1 MHLFWKDIILPIM
14 TKINPNI
21 IIEIGDENGIYTTD
35 ILEYCNKNN
44 SRLTSILTES
54 PHFNINKIS
63 QEYGEKFN
71 LNITS
76 NPKDILT
83 LNYSEIIFINEIPN
97 YNTLSNTLKGLE
109 DKFKPKFPF
118 VFMQN
123 TCKTLKENETIA
135 PIELGYFEN
144 YKNFYVFTK
153 DNLSGNNETSH
164 LNYTTNLKTEI
175 FNEIKTFISNTNLN
189 ISFINIPLCNG
200 LGMLFLEDEKN
211 QQIIEEIIN
220 NPLILEKLENN
231 FLKQIYENTNLNNND
246 IGTLKYI
253 NQKEIKINQLT
264 NEKITLNELNIEK
277 NNTILKLRNE
287 KTKLKQT
294 NLEKENKIKQLTNE
308 KIMLYQVIDEKDIVI
323 SNISNENKKLLNRSI
338 TLTKSKHEHYRLYK
352 EQTQKLNEITK
363 EKNSLGKKVEKNNK
377 DLSDLKALTKKQ
389 EEEIN
394 LLKKDNE
401 KNTSKIA
408 EYESS
413 HSWKITK
420 PMRKVVNKLKSIKN
434 KI

>member
-21 IIEIGDENGIYTTD
+21 IIEIGDKNGIYTTD
-35 ILEYCNKNN
+35 ILEYCNKNK
-44 SRLTSILTES
+44 SKLISILPES
-54 PHFNINKIS
+54 PHFDINKIS
-63 QEYGEKFN
+63 REYGEKFN

-76 NPKDILT
+76 NTKDVLT
-83 LNYSEIIFINEIPN
+83 LNYSEIILINEIPD
-97 YNTLSNTLKGLE
+97 YNAFSNTLKNLE

-123 TCKTLKENETIA
+123 TCKTLKENETMA
-135 PIELGYFEN
+135 PLELGYFEN

-153 DNLSGNNETSH
+153 DNLSGNNETSP

-175 FNEIKTFISNTNLN
+175 FNEIKTFISNTNLK

-200 LGMLFLEDEKN
+200 LGILFLEDEKN

-246 IGTLKYI
+246 MSTLKYI

-277 NNTILKLRNE
+277 NKTILKLRNE

-308 KIMLYQVIDEKDIVI
+308 KIMLYQVIDEKDMMI

-338 TLTKSKHEHYRLYK
+338 TLTKSKHEHYLLYK

-377 DLSDLKALTKKQ
+377 DISDLKALTKKQ

-394 LLKKDNE
+394 LLKTVNE

-420 PMRKVVNKLKSIKN
+420 PIRKVANKLKTIKN